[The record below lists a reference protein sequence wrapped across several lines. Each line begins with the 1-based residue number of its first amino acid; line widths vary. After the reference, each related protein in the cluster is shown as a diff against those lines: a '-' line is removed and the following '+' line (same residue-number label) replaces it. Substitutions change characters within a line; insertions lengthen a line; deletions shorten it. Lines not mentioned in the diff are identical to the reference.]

1 MSKMTIEDIAEKAH
15 VSKSTVSR
23 YLNGGSVKQSTKDK
37 IQRIVEKYDYHPN
50 AFARLNAKQSGMIGV
65 VVPTLNSKVTSRVV
79 TSIDRY
85 LRDRNFVTI
94 IRNSDHDADLEL
106 ENISKLITMGVDG
119 ILLSAIS
126 ITDAHR
132 KIFAETS
139 IPIVVLAQEC
149 ESAVTI
155 VNDEYNAGHYMGNY
169 IGRTGHK
176 KIGFITVDESDIAV
190 GKLRSQGVLDGLAEY
205 DVENVWTEYSDFSF
219 VDAQNAAGKLLS
231 EHPDVDAI
239 ICATDR
245 IAFGTYRILQ
255 KNGICIPEDVSVVG
269 FGGYEEGGLIT
280 PELTTLMFD
289 SYEMGELGAMTVTD
303 MIEGK
308 EVPHRS
314 VIGYTFMERNSVS
327 KR

>member
-1 MSKMTIEDIAEKAH
+1 MNRMTIEDIAEKAH

-23 YLNGGSVKQSTKDK
+23 CLNGGSVKQSTKDK
-37 IQRIVEKYDYHPN
+37 IQRIIEKYDYHPN

-65 VVPTLNSKVTSRVV
+65 VAPTLNSKVTSRVL

-85 LRDRNFVTI
+85 LRDRDYVTI
-94 IRNSDHDADLEL
+94 IRNSDHDVNLEL

-132 KIFAETS
+132 KLFAKTT

-155 VNDEYNAGHYMGNY
+155 VNDEYNAGKFMGEY
-169 IGRTGHK
+169 IGKSGHK
-176 KIGFITVDESDIAV
+176 KVGFITVDESDIAV
-190 GKLRSQGVLDGLAEY
+190 GKLRSQGVIDGLKKY
-205 DVENVWTEYSDFSF
+205 CVDHICVEYSDFSF
-219 VDAQNAAGKLLS
+219 IDAQNAAGKLIS

-245 IAFGTYRILQ
+245 IAFGVYRVLH
-255 KNGICIPEDVSVVG
+255 KNGYRIPEDISVVG
-269 FGGYEEGGLIT
+269 FGGYEESGLIT

-289 SYEMGELGAMTVTD
+289 SYEMGEKGAVTITD

-308 EVPHRS
+308 EVPHRQ
-314 VIGYTFMERNSVS
+314 VIDYTFMERNSVN

>member
-1 MSKMTIEDIAEKAH
+1 MNRMTIEDIAEKAH

-37 IQRIVEKYDYHPN
+37 IQRIIEKYDYHPN

-65 VVPTLNSKVTSRVV
+65 VAPTLNSKVTSRVL

-85 LRDRNFVTI
+85 LRDRDYVTI
-94 IRNSDHDADLEL
+94 IRNSDHDVNLEL

-132 KIFAETS
+132 KLFAKTT

-149 ESAVTI
+149 ESAVSI
-155 VNDEYNAGHYMGNY
+155 VNDEYNAGKFMGEY
-169 IGRTGHK
+169 IGKTGHK
-176 KIGFITVDESDIAV
+176 KVGFITVDESDIAV
-190 GKLRSQGVLDGLAEY
+190 GKLRSQGVIDGLKKY
-205 DVENVWTEYSDFSF
+205 RVDHICVEYSDFSF
-219 VDAQNAAGKLLS
+219 IDAQNAAGKLIS

-245 IAFGTYRILQ
+245 IAFGVYRVLH
-255 KNGICIPEDVSVVG
+255 KNGYCIPEDISVVG
-269 FGGYEEGGLIT
+269 FGGYEESGLIT

-289 SYEMGELGAMTVTD
+289 SYEMGEKGAVTITD

-308 EVPHRS
+308 EVPHRQ
-314 VIGYTFMERNSVS
+314 VIDYTFMERNSVK